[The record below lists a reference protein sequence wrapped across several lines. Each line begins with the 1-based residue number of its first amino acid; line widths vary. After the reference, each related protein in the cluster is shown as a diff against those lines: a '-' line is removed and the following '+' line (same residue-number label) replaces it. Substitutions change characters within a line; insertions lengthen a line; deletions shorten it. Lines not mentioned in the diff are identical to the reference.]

1 MGTKTILK
9 SLSHS
14 VYNLNYHLVIVTKY
28 RRKVITKAM
37 LTDLEGIFSNVC
49 AAWRCELVEFNG
61 EADHVHLLISA
72 HPNLKLS
79 DLVNNLKTAS
89 SRRIRRMYK
98 SHVRQFY
105 WKVRHEAAQ
114 EMRVGP
120 SKSAYRCR
128 LQTTLSCAGKEP
140 VWLALR
146 KRHDIDR
153 VRYESER

>member
-1 MGTKTILK
+1 MGTETILK
-9 SLSHS
+9 SLSHG

-37 LTDLEGIFSNVC
+37 LTDLQGIFSNVC
-49 AAWRCELVEFNG
+49 ATWRCELVEFNG

-105 WKVRHEAAQ
+105 WKPVFWHRSYC
-114 EMRVGP
+114 MI
-120 SKSAYRCR
+120 SAGGAP
-128 LQTTLSCAGKEP
+128 LSILKQYIEQQNDGA
-140 VWLALR
+140 
-146 KRHDIDR
+146 
-153 VRYESER
+153 

>member
-1 MGTKTILK
+1 MGAKTILK

-105 WKVRHEAAQ
+105 WKPVFWHRSYC
-114 EMRVGP
+114 MI
-120 SKSAYRCR
+120 SAGGAP
-128 LQTTLSCAGKEP
+128 LSILKQYIEQQNAG
-140 VWLALR
+140 A
-146 KRHDIDR
+146 
-153 VRYESER
+153 

>member
-9 SLSHS
+9 SLSHG

-37 LTDLEGIFSNVC
+37 LTDLKGIFSNVC
-49 AAWRCELVEFNG
+49 AAWRCELVEFSG

-105 WKVRHEAAQ
+105 WKPVFWHRSYC
-114 EMRVGP
+114 MI
-120 SKSAYRCR
+120 SAGGAP
-128 LQTTLSCAGKEP
+128 LSILKQYIEQQNAG
-140 VWLALR
+140 A
-146 KRHDIDR
+146 
-153 VRYESER
+153 

>member
-49 AAWRCELVEFNG
+49 AAWRSELVEFNG

-105 WKVRHEAAQ
+105 WKPVFWHRSYC
-114 EMRVGP
+114 MI
-120 SKSAYRCR
+120 SAGGAP
-128 LQTTLSCAGKEP
+128 LSILKQYIEQQNDGA
-140 VWLALR
+140 
-146 KRHDIDR
+146 
-153 VRYESER
+153 

>member
-1 MGTKTILK
+1 MGAKTILK

-28 RRKVITKAM
+28 RRKVITRAM

-49 AAWRCELVEFNG
+49 AAWRCELVEFHG

-105 WKVRHEAAQ
+105 WKPVFWHRSYC
-114 EMRVGP
+114 MI
-120 SKSAYRCR
+120 SAGGAP
-128 LQTTLSCAGKEP
+128 LSILKQYIEQQNDGG
-140 VWLALR
+140 
-146 KRHDIDR
+146 
-153 VRYESER
+153 

>member
-9 SLSHS
+9 SLSHG

-37 LTDLEGIFSNVC
+37 LTDLKEIFSNVC
-49 AAWRCELVEFNG
+49 AAWRCELVEFSG

-105 WKVRHEAAQ
+105 WKPVFWHRSYC
-114 EMRVGP
+114 MI
-120 SKSAYRCR
+120 SADGAP
-128 LQTTLSCAGKEP
+128 LSILKQYIEQQNDGA
-140 VWLALR
+140 
-146 KRHDIDR
+146 
-153 VRYESER
+153 

>member
-9 SLSHS
+9 SLSHG

-37 LTDLEGIFSNVC
+37 LTDLQGIFSNVC
-49 AAWRCELVEFNG
+49 ATWRCELVEFNG

-105 WKVRHEAAQ
+105 WKPVFWHRSYC
-114 EMRVGP
+114 MI
-120 SKSAYRCR
+120 SAGGAP
-128 LQTTLSCAGKEP
+128 LSILKQYIEQQNDGT
-140 VWLALR
+140 
-146 KRHDIDR
+146 
-153 VRYESER
+153 

>member
-9 SLSHS
+9 SLSHG

-37 LTDLEGIFSNVC
+37 LTDLKGIFSNVC

-105 WKVRHEAAQ
+105 WKPVFWHRSYC
-114 EMRVGP
+114 MI
-120 SKSAYRCR
+120 SAGGAP
-128 LQTTLSCAGKEP
+128 LSILKQYTEQQNDGA
-140 VWLALR
+140 
-146 KRHDIDR
+146 
-153 VRYESER
+153 